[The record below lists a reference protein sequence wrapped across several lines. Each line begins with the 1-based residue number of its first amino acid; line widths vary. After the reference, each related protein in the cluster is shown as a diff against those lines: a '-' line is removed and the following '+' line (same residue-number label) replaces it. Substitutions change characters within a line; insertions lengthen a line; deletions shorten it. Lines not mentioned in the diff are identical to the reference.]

1 MFKEERNQSTFSWSD
16 LGDVEAGRPN
26 LGQSVPV
33 LVYRLLQYT
42 MRDIL
47 ITDFDVNTANE
58 LFIKAGKLAGE
69 HFCKNVL
76 NTNLEFNEFIAEL
89 QRILKDLKI
98 GILRIEK
105 ADLSNLD
112 MTLTV
117 AEDLDCSGL
126 PMMDETVCD
135 YDEGF
140 IAGIL
145 KAYTGK
151 DFLVKEVD
159 CWATGDR
166 VCRFAVKV
174 LRTDQECVNKKTE
187 ESCMMSAKGYQVS

>member
-1 MFKEERNQSTFSWSD
+1 MFKEERDHSTFSWED
-16 LGDVEAGRPN
+16 LGDVEIGRPN

-47 ITDFDVNTANE
+47 IAEYDVTTASDI
-58 LFIKAGKLAGE
+58 FIKAGKLAGE
-69 HFCKNVL
+69 HFCRNVL
-76 NTNLEFNEFIAEL
+76 NTNLEFNEFVAEL
-89 QRILKDLKI
+89 QQTLKDLKI
-98 GILRIEK
+98 GVLRVEK
-105 ADLSNLD
+105 TDLSSLE

-117 AEDLDCSGL
+117 SEDLDCSGL
-126 PMMDETVCD
+126 PLSEETVCD

-174 LRTDQECVNKKTE
+174 LQTEQRCTNKTE
-187 ESCMMSAKGYQVS
+187 ESCLTSVKESQIS

>member
-1 MFKEERNQSTFSWSD
+1 MFKEERNHSTFSWSD
-16 LGDVEAGRPN
+16 LGDIEAGRPN

-33 LVYRLLQYT
+33 LVYRLFQYT
-42 MRDIL
+42 MRDVL

-98 GILRIEK
+98 GVLRIEK

-140 IAGIL
+140 IAGIF

-151 DFLVKEVD
+151 DFLVREVD

-187 ESCMMSAKGYQVS
+187 ESCLMSAKGYQVS

>member
-1 MFKEERNQSTFSWSD
+1 MFKEERNQSTFSWDD
-16 LGDVEAGRPN
+16 LGDVEIGRPN
-26 LGQSVPV
+26 LGQFVPV
-33 LVYRLLQYT
+33 LVYRLFQYT

-47 ITDFDVNTANE
+47 ITDYDVETASE
-58 LFIKAGKLAGE
+58 LLIKAGKLAGE

-89 QRILKDLKI
+89 QQTLKNLKI
-98 GILRIEK
+98 GVLRIEK

-112 MTLTV
+112 FTMTV

-126 PMMDETVCD
+126 PLLEETVCD

-140 IAGIL
+140 IAGVL

-166 VCRFAVKV
+166 VCRFSAKV
-174 LRTDQECVNKKTE
+174 LQTNQKCVTEKE
-187 ESCMMSAKGYQVS
+187 ESCLTSVKGSQIS

>member
-1 MFKEERNQSTFSWSD
+1 MFKEERNHSTFSWDD
-16 LGDVEAGRPN
+16 LGDIEVGRPN

-33 LVYRLLQYT
+33 LVYRLFQYT
-42 MRDIL
+42 MRDTL
-47 ITDFDVNTANE
+47 ITEFDVATANE

-76 NTNLEFNEFIAEL
+76 NTDLEFNEFIAEL
-89 QRILKDLKI
+89 QQTLKDLKI
-98 GILRIEK
+98 GVLRVEK
-105 ADLSNLD
+105 ADLSSLE

-126 PMMDETVCD
+126 PLSDETVCD

-140 IAGIL
+140 IAGVL

-151 DFLVKEVD
+151 EFLVKEVD
-159 CWATGDR
+159 CWAMGDR

-174 LRTDQECVNKKTE
+174 LQVDQKCMDKKE
-187 ESCMMSAKGYQVS
+187 ESCLTSANESHIC

>member
-1 MFKEERNQSTFSWSD
+1 MFKEERDQSTFSWSD

-33 LVYRLLQYT
+33 LVYRLFQYT
-42 MRDIL
+42 MRDTL
-47 ITDFDVNTANE
+47 ITDLDVNITSE
-58 LFIKAGKLAGE
+58 LFRKAGKLAGE
-69 HFCKNVL
+69 HFCRNVL
-76 NTNLEFNEFIAEL
+76 NTDLEFNEFIAEL
-89 QRILKDLKI
+89 QRVLKDMKI
-98 GILRIEK
+98 GILRLERV
-105 ADLSNLD
+105 DLSNLD

-126 PMMDETVCD
+126 PLLDETVCD

-166 VCRFAVKV
+166 VCRFAVKF
-174 LRTDQECVNKKTE
+174 LRTDQECVNKTE
-187 ESCMMSAKGYQVS
+187 ESCLMSAKESQVS